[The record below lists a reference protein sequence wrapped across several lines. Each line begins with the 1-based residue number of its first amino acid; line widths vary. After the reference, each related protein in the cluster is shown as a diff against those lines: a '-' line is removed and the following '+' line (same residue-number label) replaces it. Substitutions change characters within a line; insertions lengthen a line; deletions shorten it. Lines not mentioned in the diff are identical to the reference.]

1 MNFRGTLQKSRFWR
15 VKVKCRLAGF
25 VVLGVAGATAR
36 SLEVV
41 SSIGQWESDSA
52 RFRGFDLGMNSGKC

>member
-1 MNFRGTLQKSRFWR
+1 M
-15 VKVKCRLAGF
+15 
-25 VVLGVAGATAR
+25 VLGVAGATAR